1 MWTEI
6 TRRKYE
12 REGQRYASDLT
23 DTEWALIEP
32 HMPAVKRLGRPRETE
47 LRSVLDAILYIAR
60 TGCQWRMLPKDFPPF
75 TTVQGYF
82 YDWRDG
88 GVFEKIN
95 FELLLQAREAAG
107 REASPS
113 AGVIDSQSVKTTESG
128 GPRGY
133 DAAKKI
139 KGRKRHI
146 VTDTGDLLVGAEVH
160 PADVQDR
167 DGAKLVIEAVHQLF
181 PWLRHPT
188 ASTTAPICVTPSP
201 NSATGPSRS
210 SSAPLMLPAFNCCH
224 AVGWSNEPSLGS
236 IETAAWQRIS
246 RLRSRAPKPGFTSPP
261 CSSSSGDWLDHNAIG
276 QRKLQPMRLRFR
288 HLAFAAATAVLGY
301 LCNRLESFTAT
312 NIDFAKFAHNVVCA
326 FLGVKHPDHFSKA
339 LDPPNILKC
348 IEKADIYLSSHF
360 TAYEKG
366 CLRDTYDWLSEFAH
380 ANFLS
385 HSSAFTVDAVN
396 RRFVFRHGSELQER
410 DFDLIVYLEI
420 SAGLFV
426 ILFDHLTR
434 KLTDNGLAI

>member
-6 TRRKYE
+6 TRGKYE

-23 DTEWALIEP
+23 DAEWALIEP

-60 TGCQWRMLPKDFPPF
+60 TGCQWRMLPKDFSPF

-88 GVFEKIN
+88 GLFEKIN

-113 AGVIDSQSVKTTESG
+113 AGVIDTQSVKTTESG

-146 VTDTGDLLVGAEVH
+146 ITDTGGLLVGAEVH

-181 PWLRHPT
+181 PWLRHLF
-188 ASTTAPICVTPSP
+188 ADSVYNGP
-201 NSATGPSRS
+201 N
-210 SSAPLMLPAFNCCH
+210 
-224 AVGWSNEPSLGS
+224 
-236 IETAAWQRIS
+236 
-246 RLRSRAPKPGFTSPP
+246 LRDA
-261 CSSSSGDWLDHNAIG
+261 L
-276 QRKLQPMRLRFR
+276 
-288 HLAFAAATAVLGY
+288 
-301 LCNRLESFTAT
+301 
-312 NIDFAKFAHNVVCA
+312 AKFGRWTIEIVKRTTEAAGFQLLPRRWVVERTLA
-326 FLGVKHPDHFSKA
+326 
-339 LDPPNILKC
+339 
-348 IEKADIYLSSHF
+348 
-360 TAYEKG
+360 
-366 CLRDTYDWLSEFAH
+366 WL
-380 ANFLS
+380 NR
-385 HSSAFTVDAVN
+385 N
-396 RRFVFRHGSELQER
+396 RRLAK
-410 DFDLIVYLEI
+410 DFEASIASAKAWVYIASVQL
-420 SAGLFV
+420 
-426 ILFDHLTR
+426 LTR
-434 KLTDNGLAI
+434 RLALSKCNLPTQITT